1 MSLQSFLEEERKEF
15 DSSFNRSLASDLET
29 DSIRRVKINNWL
41 RSHDERLL
49 GKVREEI
56 TARYEKRIHAE
67 QFHGFNADRLKKDM
81 EEILSSLNSK

>member
-1 MSLQSFLEEERKEF
+1 MTKIQSFLEQEEREF
-15 DSSFNRSLASDLET
+15 EKFYNEEGIVIDWSDTEDVL
-29 DSIRRVKINNWL
+29 DWL

-56 TARYEKRIHAE
+56 TARYEKWIHAE

-81 EEILSSLNSK
+81 EEILSSLDSK